1 MRDKFCLLSNPC
13 SLFLTDNIKLD
24 GIPTEIKSN
33 LNICFTFFQVLIEI
47 NPVNIYKTQ
56 LPVFFYFLLFY
67 ITFNSTY
74 HFLRLFRI
82 SFNIDLKKDFHH
94 KFSFFW
100 MDLPKLPTP
109 SMLNS

>member
-47 NPVNIYKTQ
+47 NPVNISKTQ
-56 LPVFFYFLLFY
+56 LPVFFISYCFISILTAAIIFYDFLEFH
-67 ITFNSTY
+67 ST
-74 HFLRLFRI
+74 LI
-82 SFNIDLKKDFHH
+82 
-94 KFSFFW
+94 
-100 MDLPKLPTP
+100 
-109 SMLNS
+109 